1 MSNKRRITVNT
12 SSIEQFIENV
22 IGSDLLKYKSSFPN
36 GSSATSYPPYN
47 IIQHDDGVWIIEMAV
62 AGFDEDEIS
71 VSAYNQILT
80 VTGRSL
86 THGDEPENYIHRG
99 ISSKD
104 FERSY
109 KLGSNVEVGNVTL
122 TSGIL
127 RVYLKEHEPI
137 KDTPTEYKINVG
149 GN

>member
-12 SSIEQFIENV
+12 SSLEQFIENV
-22 IGSDLLKYKSSFPN
+22 IGSDLLKYKSSSPN
-36 GSSATSYPPYN
+36 GSSATNYPPYN
-47 IIQHDDGVWIIEMAV
+47 IIQRDNGIWVIEMAV
-62 AGFDEDEIS
+62 AGFDEDEMS
-71 VSAYNQILT
+71 VSVYNQILT
-80 VTGRSL
+80 ITGRSL
-86 THGDEPENYIHRG
+86 TDSDVPEKYIHRG

-109 KLGSNVEVGNVTL
+109 KLGNNVEVSNVTL

-137 KDTPTEYKINVG
+137 KDAPVEYKING
-149 GN
+149 DDT